1 MLIIYDGDCPFCRAY
16 TRLLRL
22 QQASGPVEMLSA
34 RSDDPRILS
43 YWQQGY
49 DLNAGMLV
57 VLNNQVYAGADAM
70 QMLASCSSTNDFF
83 NRLHHAIFSS
93 SKLAA
98 FIYPILKLGRHI
110 TLWMLRVPPLSE
122 PLNESNNSPLR

>member
-1 MLIIYDGDCPFCRAY
+1 MLIIYDGDCPFCRTY

-22 QQASGPVEMLSA
+22 QLASGLVEMLSA
-34 RSDDPRILS
+34 RSDDPRILT

-70 QMLASCSSTNDFF
+70 QVLALCSSRSDYF

-93 SKLAA
+93 HRLAA
-98 FIYPILKLGRHI
+98 LLYPLLKLGRRI
-110 TLWMLRVPPLSE
+110 TLFVLQVPPLSR
-122 PLNESNNSPLR
+122 SDLR

>member
-22 QQASGPVEMLSA
+22 QQTNGPVEMLSA
-34 RSDDPRILS
+34 RSDDPRIQA

-57 VLNNQVYAGADAM
+57 VLNKQVYAGADAM
-70 QMLASCSSTNDFF
+70 HVLASCSSGSDFF
-83 NRLHHAIFSS
+83 NRLHHAVFSS
-93 SKLAA
+93 RRLAA
-98 FIYPILKLGRHI
+98 TLYPILKLGRRI
-110 TLWMLRVPPLSE
+110 TLWVLRVPPLSRSE
-122 PLNESNNSPLR
+122 LRPK